1 MSKNIILFDVDGTLV
16 ESGDKIYDD
25 NKYKLLNKLKDKY
38 EIGIVGGGT
47 LEKILKQLDYNKIQF
62 DHYFTEC
69 GCMYYNNL
77 LNNIYK
83 KNIRDHYLYDKINII
98 VKKAMNFISSVTY
111 NITGH
116 FVDLRNGII
125 YISLIGMQA
134 NENERLYFKDL
145 DKVFNIRK
153 QLLELLKE
161 QAKKLDISDK
171 ISINYGGTVGIGIY
185 PIEYD
190 KKQVIDVLKQKNIYN
205 KIIYFGDKYNEE
217 GNDYQIINHEMV
229 TGYKIDK
236 VVQTYNFLEKLI

>member
-1 MSKNIILFDVDGTLV
+1 
-16 ESGDKIYDD
+16 
-25 NKYKLLNKLKDKY
+25 
-38 EIGIVGGGT
+38 
-47 LEKILKQLDYNKIQF
+47 
-62 DHYFTEC
+62 
-69 GCMYYNNL
+69 
-77 LNNIYK
+77 
-83 KNIRDHYLYDKINII
+83 
-98 VKKAMNFISSVTY
+98 MNFISSVTY

-134 NENERLYFKDL
+134 NEDERLYFKDL

-190 KKQVIDVLKQKNIYN
+190 KKQVIDILKQKIYIIKLYILEINIM
-205 KIIYFGDKYNEE
+205 KKEMII
-217 GNDYQIINHEMV
+217 
-229 TGYKIDK
+229 
-236 VVQTYNFLEKLI
+236 KL